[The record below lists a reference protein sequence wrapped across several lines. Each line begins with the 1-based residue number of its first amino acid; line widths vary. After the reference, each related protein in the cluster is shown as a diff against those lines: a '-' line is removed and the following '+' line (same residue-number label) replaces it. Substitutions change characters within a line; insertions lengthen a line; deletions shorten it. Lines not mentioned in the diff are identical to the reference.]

1 VEAVHHQAE
10 WGTNP
15 VAGAAPVCYQ
25 PLRPHRR
32 EAIMHV
38 QLPRLETDRLLLRPF
53 THHDEAIHRLIYADP
68 VVARRFCGTT
78 RTLEEVREWLIHRA
92 WQAAE
97 DDLGFWAVVRTA
109 DDSLLGL
116 VALQPYVPWWIVWEH
131 DPQARH
137 HRLEVELSYALGRAH
152 WDHGYAT
159 EAGRALIGYAFDRLR
174 LPRIAYGVD
183 RANLGSVNLMRRL
196 GFRLERNLHPDGAGA
211 VVGILDNDR
220 A

>member
-1 VEAVHHQAE
+1 
-10 WGTNP
+10 
-15 VAGAAPVCYQ
+15 
-25 PLRPHRR
+25 
-32 EAIMHV
+32 MHV

-53 THHDEAIHRLIYADP
+53 TRHDEAIHRLIYADP
-68 VVARRFCGTT
+68 VVARRFGGTT

-109 DDSLLGL
+109 DDNLLGL

-137 HRLEVELSYALGRAH
+137 HRLEVELSYALGRAY
-152 WDHGYAT
+152 WGHGYAT

-183 RANLGSVNLMRRL
+183 GGNLRSVNLMRRL

-220 A
+220 T

>member
-1 VEAVHHQAE
+1 
-10 WGTNP
+10 
-15 VAGAAPVCYQ
+15 
-25 PLRPHRR
+25 
-32 EAIMHV
+32 MHV
-38 QLPRLETDRLLLRPF
+38 QLPCLETDRLLLRPF
-53 THHDEAIHRLIYADP
+53 TRQDEAIHRLIYADP
-68 VVARRFCGTT
+68 VVAGRFAGTT
-78 RTLEEVREWLIHRA
+78 RTLEEVREWLIHRV

-97 DDLGFWAVVRTA
+97 DDLGFWAVVRRA
-109 DDSLLGL
+109 DDNLLGL

-152 WDHGYAT
+152 WGQGYAT
-159 EAGRALIGYAFDRLR
+159 EASRALIAYAFERLR

-183 RANLGSVNLMRRL
+183 RGNLRSVNLMRRL
-196 GFRLERNLHPDGAGA
+196 GFRLEPNLHPDGAAG

>member
-1 VEAVHHQAE
+1 
-10 WGTNP
+10 
-15 VAGAAPVCYQ
+15 
-25 PLRPHRR
+25 
-32 EAIMHV
+32 MHV

-53 THHDEAIHRLIYADP
+53 TRQDEAIHRLIYADP
-68 VVARRFCGTT
+68 VVARRFAGTT

-97 DDLGFWAVVRTA
+97 DDLGFWAVVRRA
-109 DDSLLGL
+109 DASLLGL

-137 HRLEVELSYALGRAH
+137 HRLEVELSYALGRAY
-152 WDHGYAT
+152 WGHGYAT

-183 RANLGSVNLMRRL
+183 RHNLHSVNLMRRL
-196 GFRLERNLHPDGAGA
+196 GFRLEPNLHPDGAGA

>member
-1 VEAVHHQAE
+1 MRSLI
-10 WGTNP
+10 T
-15 VAGAAPVCYQ
+15 
-25 PLRPHRR
+25 R
-32 EAIMHV
+32 
-38 QLPRLETDRLLLRPF
+38 RLLLRPF
-53 THHDEAIHRLIYADP
+53 TRDDEGIHRLVYADP
-68 VVARRFCGTT
+68 EVAVPFGRTT
-78 RTLEEVREWLIHRA
+78 RTLDEVRDWLIHRA
-92 WQAAE
+92 LQAAE

-109 DDSLLGL
+109 DDNLLGL

-152 WDHGYAT
+152 WGQGYAT
-159 EAGRALIGYAFDRLR
+159 EAGRALIGYAFERLR

-183 RANLGSVNLMRRL
+183 GGNLGSVNLMRRL
-196 GFRLERNLHPDGAGA
+196 GFRLERNLHPDGAAG

>member
-1 VEAVHHQAE
+1 
-10 WGTNP
+10 
-15 VAGAAPVCYQ
+15 
-25 PLRPHRR
+25 
-32 EAIMHV
+32 MHV
-38 QLPRLETDRLLLRPF
+38 QLPCLETDRLLLRPF
-53 THHDEAIHRLIYADP
+53 TRHDEAIHRLIYADP
-68 VVARRFCGTT
+68 VVARRFAGTT
-78 RTLEEVREWLIHRA
+78 RTLEEVREWLIHRV

-109 DDSLLGL
+109 DDNLLGL

-137 HRLEVELSYALGRAH
+137 HRLEVELSYALGRGH
-152 WDHGYAT
+152 WGHGYAT
-159 EAGRALIGYAFDRLR
+159 EAGRALIGYAFERLR

-183 RANLGSVNLMRRL
+183 RGNLRSVNLMRRL